1 MALNPDGTCDP
12 AAARTA
18 ALNDACA
25 AATTRHLAGELD
37 LAAQVYRE
45 ILQADPQHAA
55 ANHCL
60 GMLLVQSKRPS
71 EAVPHLLAAL
81 SVDPR
86 VADYWLGYLEALRLA
101 GRAEEAK
108 SALALARR
116 HGLAGRPVE
125 EFAARLNV
133 KLLPVAVD
141 APPAAM
147 SRSPTAGVGRPERR
161 RATRV
166 AQRLETQV
174 LAFVDGGNFAAA
186 KASARILTQ
195 QFPDRGLGWKILGA
209 LLAADGDMDEALA
222 AMHEAARLLPEDAEA
237 FSNLGATL
245 TKLERFEEAEPMFR
259 LALADC
265 RPGDLGHYD
274 LRYSSLLFV
283 LSHKP
288 ELGAAEL
295 FAEHTAIGRWLEG
308 PSVPAQP
315 TFSNT
320 REPERRLK
328 IGFVS
333 GDFRTH
339 PVASFFEPVLEKLR
353 NQGGL
358 ELHAFYNHAT
368 EDLTT
373 RRMQSSFA
381 HWHPVHALSD
391 LELVKLVKKNRID
404 ILIDMS
410 GHTSFNRL
418 RALALKAA
426 PIQVSW
432 MGYPGT
438 TGLRTM
444 DYYLADQHFLPRGQ
458 FDDQFTEKIAYL
470 PASSSFGPHAE
481 SPPVNGLPA
490 LKAGFMTFG
499 SFNRVGKLNPFTI
512 RLWCRLLRELPDSIM
527 VIAAMPLDERRRVL
541 AELFNAEGVA
551 SERLAFFPRSDMA
564 TYLGLHHQI
573 DICLDTFPYTGGT
586 TTNHALWMGV
596 PTLTLAGNTPASRQG
611 AANLLPV
618 GLDGFIANNPDDFAL
633 KGLSWSTRL
642 AELAQVRSGL
652 RERCL
657 GSVRQH
663 DIVARGLDA
672 ALRHMWRRWCAGLTT
687 ESFHLDSSNLID

>member
-1 MALNPDGTCDP
+1 
-12 AAARTA
+12 
-18 ALNDACA
+18 
-25 AATTRHLAGELD
+25 
-37 LAAQVYRE
+37 
-45 ILQADPQHAA
+45 
-55 ANHCL
+55 
-60 GMLLVQSKRPS
+60 MLLVRSKRPS
-71 EAVPHLLAAL
+71 EGLPHLLAAL
-81 SVDPR
+81 SADPQ
-86 VADYWLGYLEALRLA
+86 VADYWLGYLEALLVA
-101 GRAEEAK
+101 GQAEKAR
-108 SALALARR
+108 STLALARR

-133 KLLPVAVD
+133 KLSTVGVE
-141 APPAAM
+141 APPAGM
-147 SRSPTAGVGRPERR
+147 SRSATAEVVRPEPRP
-161 RATRV
+161 ATRV

-174 LAFVDGGNFAAA
+174 LAFVEGRDFAAA

-209 LLAADGDMDEALA
+209 LLAADGEMDEALA
-222 AMHEAARLLPEDAEA
+222 AMHEAARLLPEDAEV

-245 TKLERFEEAEPMFR
+245 TKLERLEEAEAMFR

-265 RPGDLGHYD
+265 RPGDLEHHD
-274 LRYSSLLFV
+274 LRFSGLLFS

-295 FAEHTAIGRWLEG
+295 FAEHLAIGRWLEG

-339 PVASFFEPVLEKLR
+339 PVAKFFEPVLETLR
-353 NQGGL
+353 DHGGL
-358 ELHAFYNHAT
+358 ELHAFYNHDT
-368 EDLTT
+368 EDATT
-373 RRMQSSFA
+373 RRMQGSFA
-381 HWHPVHALSD
+381 HWHPVNAVTD
-391 LELVKLVKKNRID
+391 LELVKLVKKDRID
-404 ILIDMS
+404 ILLDMS
-410 GHTSFNRL
+410 GHTSCNRL

-438 TGLRTM
+438 TGLLTM
-444 DYYLADQHFLPRGQ
+444 DYYLADPHFLPPGQ

-470 PASSSFGPHAE
+470 PASSSFRPHAD

-490 LKAGFMTFG
+490 LEAGFLTFG
-499 SFNRVGKLNPFTI
+499 SFNRIGKLNPFTI
-512 RLWCRLLRELPDSIM
+512 RLWCRLLRELPNSILVM
-527 VIAAMPLDERRRVL
+527 AAMPLDERRQVL

-586 TTNHALWMGV
+586 TTHHALWMGV
-596 PTLTLAGNTPASRQG
+596 PTLTLAGQTPASRQG
-611 AANLLPV
+611 AANLIPV
-618 GLDGFIANNPDDFAL
+618 GLDGFIANSPDDFAQ

-642 AELAQVRSGL
+642 TELAHVRSDL
-652 RERCL
+652 RERWL

-672 ALRHMWRRWCAGLTT
+672 ALRHMWRRWCAGLPT